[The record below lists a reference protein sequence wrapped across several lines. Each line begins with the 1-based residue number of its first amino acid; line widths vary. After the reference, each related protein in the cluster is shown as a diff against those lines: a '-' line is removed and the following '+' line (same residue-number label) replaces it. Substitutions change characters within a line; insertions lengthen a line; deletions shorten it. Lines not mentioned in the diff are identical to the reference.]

1 MFPLVIFSPCGF
13 FHVSVWLTNI
23 YLLPVIDENG
33 HKHEHFH
40 TACQS
45 LFYVLYKNNALIPI
59 AILKAGVGHRGTEST
74 WDERAS
80 ARQAA
85 PSYTGL

>member
-59 AILKAGVGHRGTEST
+59 AILKAGVGPRGTEST
-74 WDERAS
+74 
-80 ARQAA
+80 
-85 PSYTGL
+85 